1 MTHTEGTPSQESVN
15 QRKVG
20 WVNLTIV
27 ALAMGAVVVLGMN
40 GHAEAAT
47 AAGLIGTAA
56 VTGVSSSKR
65 G

>member
-1 MTHTEGTPSQESVN
+1 MTHPDGTLPSQESVN

-20 WVNLTIV
+20 WVNLAFV
-27 ALAMGAVVVLGMN
+27 ALALGAVIVLGMN

-47 AAGLIGTAA
+47 AAGGIGAAIAA
-56 VTGVSSSKR
+56 VSKR